1 MLLIRENGFSITVN
15 NDVIRELLDGQ
26 AMFAEISEITTSDN
40 VTGSCTGETPLVEVR
55 LKY

>member
-15 NDVIRELLDGQ
+15 DDVIRELLDGQ